1 MSRWRIAVILFL
13 LAIPTISLIALG
25 SYFLWIEGLGFMVW
39 WPMAVSMAFA
49 YFLAWYWLRKRQLLP
64 SPSVERPAHWTRL
77 DTQAWKLVEER
88 ARGAATLDPAKF
100 IDVHYY
106 LDTAQVMAQE
116 LAQLYHP
123 GTPDPFG
130 PVTMPE
136 LLTVVELAAH
146 DLAVILEQYV
156 PASHL
161 VTIAHFRKAQQ
172 AIGWY
177 QKANNVYWL
186 IGALF
191 NPVETGARFAAS
203 RLGLTTTWN
212 KLQENLVQWFFVAY
226 VHELG
231 RYLIDLESGRLRV
244 GAKRY
249 RELTAAVDAR
259 SPAHVA
265 TASPLTIVAF
275 GQTKAGKSSLINAI
289 LGEQRAAADVVP
301 LTDEVTRYEL
311 RVGEGPPLILLDTPG
326 YAQTGLTKEQ
336 KAATFQAARDADL
349 VLVVLH
355 ARNPARQPDVQ
366 ALTDLARWFGEQ
378 PGLKAP
384 PLLGVLTHIDLL
396 SPAMEW
402 QPPYDWIEPSRP
414 KEKQISQALMTVQDQ
429 FQESLA
435 GCVPVCTE
443 PSRVFGVQEA
453 LLPALVRLLPEA
465 RAVNLVRTLHAEVDG
480 PKIQRILQQLMAAGK
495 MAFRL
500 MGERGAALDAVSP
513 PSRSQMP

>member
-1 MSRWRIAVILFL
+1 MSRWRIAVVAVLFAGPTL
-13 LAIPTISLIALG
+13 LLVALG
-25 SYFLWIEGLGFMVW
+25 SYFLWIEGLGFLVW
-39 WPMAVSMAFA
+39 WPMAVSLACG
-49 YFLAWYWLRKRQLLP
+49 YFLAWYWLRSRQLLP
-64 SPSVERPAHWTRL
+64 LPRVEAPGHWIQIDL
-77 DTQAWKLVEER
+77 QAWKLVEQR
-88 ARGAATLDPAKF
+88 ARGADALAPAKF
-100 IDVHYY
+100 VDVHFY
-106 LDTAQVMAQE
+106 LDTAQAMAQE
-116 LAQLYHP
+116 LAQVYHP
-123 GTPDPFG
+123 GTPDPLG

-136 LLTVVELAAH
+136 ILTVVELAAH
-146 DLAVILEQYV
+146 DLAVLLEQYV

-161 VTIAHFRKAQQ
+161 VTISQFRQAQQ

-177 QKANNVYWL
+177 QKANALYWV

-203 RLGLTTTWN
+203 HLGLTTTWN
-212 KLQENLVQWFFVAY
+212 RVQENLVQWFFVAY

-231 RYLIDLESGRLRV
+231 RYLIDLESGRLKV
-244 GAKRY
+244 GAQRY
-249 RELTAAVDAR
+249 RELTTAADANAAAR
-259 SPAHVA
+259 EEP
-265 TASPLTIVAF
+265 TGPLTIVAF
-275 GQTKAGKSSLINAI
+275 GQTKAGKSSLINAL
-289 LGEQRAAADVVP
+289 LGEQRAATDVVP

-311 RVGEGPPLILLDTPG
+311 RLGDGPPLVLFDTPG
-326 YAQTGLTKEQ
+326 YAQTGLTKQQ
-336 KAATFQAARDADL
+336 KTATFQAAKSADL

-402 QPPYDWIEPSRP
+402 QPPYDWIEPKRP
-414 KEKQISQALMTVQDQ
+414 KEKQISQALQTVHDQ

-435 GCVPVCTE
+435 ACVPVCTE
-443 PSRVFGVQEA
+443 PSRIYGVQEA

-465 RAVNLVRTLHAEVDG
+465 RAVSLVRVLRAEADG
-480 PKIQRILQQLMAAGK
+480 QKIQRILQQLLAAGK

-500 MGERGAALDAVSP
+500 MGERGAALDATIP
-513 PSRSQMP
+513 PAQSRAP